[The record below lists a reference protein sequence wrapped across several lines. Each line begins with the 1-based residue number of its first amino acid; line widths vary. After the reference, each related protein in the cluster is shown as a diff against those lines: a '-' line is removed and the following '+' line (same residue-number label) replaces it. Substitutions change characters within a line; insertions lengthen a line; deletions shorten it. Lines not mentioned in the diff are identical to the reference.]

1 MVELDSVVVV
11 VMVEALLA
19 LSLVI
24 VLLLFFA
31 RKKKDKEQIALSALI
46 DKVQDTEKI
55 KVKKMN
61 ELISTH
67 CDLEPGVI
75 NELLVEVQTS
85 ERNLYQQIIKIFLN
99 RDIQLLGDIDLHIE
113 NLAEPYCKLLSH
125 VSGGGDEVEE
135 KIQKLT
141 ADNERLSEQLTIAMD
156 TMDEISAEYT
166 RVFSGSQTELELEN
180 SSKKMFEIFHSAG
193 KQVDEMSVSDES
205 TL

>member
-1 MVELDSVVVV
+1 MVELDSVMFI

-55 KVKKMN
+55 KVKQMN

-67 CDLEPGVI
+67 CELEPGVI
-75 NELLVEVQTS
+75 NELLAEVQVS

-99 RDIQLLGDIDLHIE
+99 RDTQLLGDIDL
-113 NLAEPYCKLLSH
+113 NLF
-125 VSGGGDEVEE
+125 VV
-135 KIQKLT
+135 
-141 ADNERLSEQLTIAMD
+141 
-156 TMDEISAEYT
+156 
-166 RVFSGSQTELELEN
+166 
-180 SSKKMFEIFHSAG
+180 
-193 KQVDEMSVSDES
+193 
-205 TL
+205 